1 MIFLYLS
8 KSNLELMKKSTALLL
23 LLCVTTLTFAQKR
36 EKIKGSKIVTTS
48 IKEVGSFDALEVDD
62 NIEVYLEQGEKNEI
76 KIEADD
82 NLHDIIGM
90 DLREKT
96 LRLYTNKE
104 SSIFKKLSV
113 KVTYTKSLNKV
124 IAKNEAIVYAIQE
137 LQLDDITMNC
147 VDYSKLYLNVN
158 AKRFNLIA
166 DDKSRTE
173 LNLKAEDG
181 NLQLSKNAV
190 VKTLV
195 SAVKFKCDLYQR
207 ATAAIEGIAEKATI
221 RLDNNS
227 VFTGTKFTLKDANVT
242 AEGSAVATIL
252 ADTTIAIAAGDKS
265 EISLYGDPKIDL
277 TRFSEEAKLIKKP
290 GATKA
295 KTTTL

>member
-23 LLCVTTLTFAQKR
+23 LVFVTTLTFAQKR

-48 IKEVGSFDALEVDD
+48 VKEVGSFDALEVDD

-124 IAKNEAIVYAIQE
+124 ITKNEAIVYAIQE

-147 VDYSKLYLNVN
+147 VDFSKLYLNVN
-158 AKRFNLIA
+158 AKKFTLIA

-181 NLQLSKNAV
+181 NLQLSKNAG

-195 SAVKFKCDLYQR
+195 SAVKFKCDLYQK

>member
-23 LLCVTTLTFAQKR
+23 LLFVTTLTFAQKR

-48 IKEVGSFDALEVDD
+48 VKEVGSFDALEVDD

-124 IAKNEAIVYAIQE
+124 ITKNEAIVYAIQE

-158 AKRFNLIA
+158 AKRFTLIA
-166 DDKSRTE
+166 DDKSKTE

-207 ATAAIEGIAEKATI
+207 ATAAIEGIAEKGTI

-242 AEGSAVATIL
+242 TEGSSVATIL

-295 KTTTL
+295 KSTTL

>member
-23 LLCVTTLTFAQKR
+23 LLLVTTLTFAQKR
-36 EKIKGSKIVTTS
+36 EKIKGSKVVTTS
-48 IKEVGSFDALEVDD
+48 IKEVGSFDAIEVDD
-62 NIEVYLEQGEKNEI
+62 NLEVYLEQGEKNEI

-82 NLHDIIGM
+82 NLHDIVGM
-90 DLREKT
+90 DLRERT

-113 KVTYTKSLNKV
+113 RVTYTKSLNKV
-124 IAKNEAIVYAIQE
+124 IAKNEAVVYAIQE

-147 VDYSKLYLNVN
+147 VDFSKLFLNVN
-158 AKRFNLIA
+158 AKKFTLIA
-166 DDKSRTE
+166 DDKSKTE
-173 LNLKAEDG
+173 LNLKSDDG
-181 NLQLSKNAV
+181 SLQLSKNAS

-195 SAVKFKCDLYQR
+195 SAIKFKCDLYQK

-227 VFTGTKFTLKDANVT
+227 VFTGTKFTLKEANVT
-242 AEGSAVATIL
+242 AENYAVGTIFAETTLSL
-252 ADTTIAIAAGDKS
+252 AIGDKA
-265 EISLYGDPKIDL
+265 ELSLFGNPKIEL
-277 TRFSEEAKLIKKP
+277 TRFSEEAKLFKKIK
-290 GATKA
+290 
-295 KTTTL
+295 

>member
-1 MIFLYLS
+1 
-8 KSNLELMKKSTALLL
+8 MKKSTALLL
-23 LLCVTTLTFAQKR
+23 LVFVTTLTFAQKR

-48 IKEVGSFDALEVDD
+48 VKEVGSFDALEVDD

-124 IAKNEAIVYAIQE
+124 ITKNEAIVYAIQE

-147 VDYSKLYLNVN
+147 VDFSKLYLNVN
-158 AKRFNLIA
+158 AKKFTLIA

-181 NLQLSKNAV
+181 NLQLSKNAG

-195 SAVKFKCDLYQR
+195 SAVKFKCDLYQK